1 MGRWAVKATKD
12 ESSLLGSGGGMLEAD
27 EEALALFLN
36 LSGLSQLD

>member
-1 MGRWAVKATKD
+1 MDSEGNEGREQPARLRW
-12 ESSLLGSGGGMLEAD
+12 GMLEAD